1 MESNASQF
9 AEQPGNVAR
18 LFKRTLYGMLAV
30 ALVALAGIVC
40 NSVFY
45 HDQLIGF
52 GVLVLASWVLVA
64 VCALCWMGY
73 CCKQLLG
80 IYSESHKR
88 LSDTELTL
96 YQEAVRRERSI
107 QDKQRETVQPDPEI
121 ATKRKEVELAK
132 LEKELRTLK

>member
-9 AEQPGNVAR
+9 AEQPENIAR
-18 LFKRTLYGMLAV
+18 LFKRTFYGMLV
-30 ALVALAGIVC
+30 VVLVALAGIVC
-40 NSVFY
+40 FAIFV
-45 HDQLIGF
+45 HDKSICF
-52 GVLVLASWVLVA
+52 DVLVLVIWALVA
-64 VCALCWMGY
+64 VCALCWLGY

-80 IYSESHKR
+80 IYSESHKKHYE
-88 LSDTELTL
+88 TELTL

-107 QDKQRETVQPDPEI
+107 QDKQRETVQSDPEI